1 MVRELDIE
9 AIDVALASQN
19 PWHSSG
25 SVPWWQNPQHERPL
39 ASALWRR
46 LLSDASR
53 CHHLVLGPRRVGKST
68 VLHQTAQKLIDAGVD
83 PRRVWLARMDH
94 PHLAVEDFGEVAR
107 WITKR
112 AGATH
117 EQPVYLLVD
126 EIAHVD
132 NWDLWL
138 KTFFDDYWPVK
149 ILATSSGWGAL
160 RSRQVETGVGRWEEH
175 HLPSC
180 SLGEALTLTRGIV
193 PFPEDA
199 NVPTAPTLEETLA
212 QLPTG
217 TGASR
222 EIEEARELLM
232 VTGGFPDLMLRAGRE
247 LHEQAAGTGDTMA
260 PRRDRGDVLGRHLE
274 IARGALGEQLAGRG
288 VLQDMPHT
296 SGAQQPA
303 QLQRLLF
310 ALAAQITGLLSA
322 ENLARKL
329 QVARATVDR
338 QVGYLEGAYLI
349 FTLPNYSRN
358 EGTSQRRGRKVY
370 FWDGAVRNAV
380 LERGK
385 LPFDDSQDYGKLLE
399 NLAATALR
407 SYAEV
412 AGMSLYHWRRGDREV
427 DFVLDGPHGPLAF
440 EVASSVRH
448 SHGGLHALAA
458 THSEFADRCYLVA
471 PRAQVFPATESRD
484 GVGTIPLDALLLA
497 ASAQANLASAQRL
510 EAAIRDIPFG
520 LGGIG

>member
-1 MVRELDIE
+1 MVRVLDIE
-9 AIDVALASQN
+9 AIDAALASQN
-19 PWHSSG
+19 PWHTTG

-39 ASALWRR
+39 AAALWRR

-68 VLHQTAQKLIDAGVD
+68 VLHQTAQKLIDATVD
-83 PRRVWLARMDH
+83 PRRIWLARMDH
-94 PHLAVEDFGEVAR
+94 PHLVVEDFGEVVR
-107 WITKR
+107 WITER

-132 NWDLWL
+132 KWDLWL

-180 SLGEALTLTRGIV
+180 SLGEALTLTRGVV

-199 NVPTAPTLEETLA
+199 AVPTAPTLEGTLV

-232 VTGGFPDLMLRAGRE
+232 VTGGFPDLMLKAGRE
-247 LHEQAAGTGDTMA
+247 LYEEATDTGDTMS
-260 PRRDRGDVLGRHLE
+260 PRRDRRDVLGRHLV
-274 IARGALGEQLAGRG
+274 IAREALGEQLAGRG

-296 SGAQQPA
+296 SGARHPA

-322 ENLARKL
+322 DSLARDL
-329 QVARATVDR
+329 QVAKATVER
-338 QVGYLEGAYLI
+338 HVRHLEGAYLI
-349 FTLPNYSRN
+349 FTLPNFSRN

-380 LERGK
+380 LERSK
-385 LPFDDSQDYGKLLE
+385 LPFDDAQDYGKLLE
-399 NLAATALR
+399 NLVATALR
-407 SYAEV
+407 SYAEC

-427 DFVLDGPHGPLAF
+427 DFILDGPHGPLAF
-440 EVASSVRH
+440 EVASSLRH
-448 SHGGLHALAA
+448 SHAGLHALAA

-471 PRAQVFPATESRD
+471 PRARLFPATESRD
-484 GVGTIPLDALLLA
+484 GVGSIPLDALLLA
-497 ASAQANLASAQRL
+497 ASAQANLAGAQRL
-510 EAAIRDIPFG
+510 ETAIRDTSLDFG
-520 LGGIG
+520 GFG